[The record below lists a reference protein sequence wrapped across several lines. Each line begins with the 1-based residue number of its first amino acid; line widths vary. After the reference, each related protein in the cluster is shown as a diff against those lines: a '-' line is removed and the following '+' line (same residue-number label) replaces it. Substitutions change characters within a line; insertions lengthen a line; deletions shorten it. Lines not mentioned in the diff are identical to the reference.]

1 MSTARRLHYSYQE
14 YLRTLELSDVKLD
27 YWDGVIYAMAGGTP
41 EHSALAAKVL
51 SLLDARLPSG
61 CRAFNSDLKVRIG
74 DVSVFP
80 DGAVVCGKVER
91 ATGDKQSI
99 VNPGLIVE
107 VTSASTEEY
116 DRGEKLDRYKQL
128 KSLQAVWIISHAS
141 RKVTIVERRGRGW
154 RATNHGPGEELTLAA
169 PSLTLGVDAI
179 YRAIEG
185 L

>member
-1 MSTARRLHYSYQE
+1 MTSLHYSYPE
-14 YLRTLELSDVKLD
+14 YLRTLEQSAVKLE
-27 YWDGVIYAMAGGTP
+27 YWAGVIYAMAGGSP

-51 SLLDARLPSG
+51 ALLDARLSAG
-61 CRAFNSDLKVRIG
+61 CRTFNSDLKVRIA

-91 ATGDKQSI
+91 AEDDKQSI

-107 VTSASTEEY
+107 VTSPSTEEY
-116 DRGEKLDRYKQL
+116 DRGEKLDQYKL
-128 KSLQAVWIISHAS
+128 IKSLQSVWLVSHS
-141 RKVTIVERRGRGW
+141 SHRVTVVERHKRGW
-154 RATNHGPGEELTLAA
+154 RTTDFGRGEQLALTA
-169 PSLTLGVDAI
+169 PPLTIDVDAI